1 MVSAGQWASSPS
13 AVIVYVYIYT
23 YLLLLLLLLFISI
36 IVFFWYCYCLCV
48 RLKDLSDVK
57 FLFSCIV
64 SHGVSWQVS
73 HGSPLAACE
82 NTRECHEL
90 SILYTENTQ
99 ECHEY
104 TGNTREYSL
113 LYNEN
118 IRECHECCT
127 PRTLDRCHG
136 CWRPQ
141 DAPLNRNWTNLP
153 ITLGWAGQSKYC
165 WRGGGRVEALKSSN
179 VPVAQVS
186 EKTRH
191 LVAVAVT
198 CQDCQLWI
206 IKSSSSLYTNYYYFL
221 VLVAVT
227 WQDCQLRN
235 IKRIQPGLRPW
246 EPCLGG
252 DKEVARER
260 NSLNAGKRSKKPTEQ
275 QQEDKQKHSTK
286 LDVT

>member
-1 MVSAGQWASSPS
+1 M
-13 AVIVYVYIYT
+13 
-23 YLLLLLLLLFISI
+23 
-36 IVFFWYCYCLCV
+36 

-252 DKEVARER
+252 DKEVARNKENSMLGKGAKTQKAER
-260 NSLNAGKRSKKPTEQ
+260 GR
-275 QQEDKQKHSTK
+275 TK
-286 LDVT
+286 TVNRVGYNLIPRRYYLYVA